1 MRYLLIIITLIIL
14 IILLH
19 IYLNID
25 EKTIDN
31 FSPLPMPFLGP
42 IEFQDKESGEK
53 LGEYPENWQTNS
65 DFGTDSPENIEVTVV
80 KINRGPQ
87 GDTGDAGTPSGVGIC
102 EGRIDIESIDTD
114 KLEINVNEINMIADR
129 LNITNNKEY
138 VNSKICIGDNCLDAE
153 LINKIKY
160 SNSLTSELDAAKN
173 EIKNLKEEKASLNNE
188 ILKLNRDKAALESPD
203 KSYISSININTPNN
217 SLEISGNS
225 LDFSGNTVKFEN
237 EFCVGNFCL
246 TEEDM
251 KKISQHP
258 EGEPGNP
265 GMCADA
271 V

>member
-1 MRYLLIIITLIIL
+1 MRYLLLITLLVIL

-19 IYLNID
+19 IYLNVD
-25 EKTIDN
+25 EKTIEN

-42 IEFQDKESGEK
+42 IEFRDKVSQEK

-65 DFGTDSPENIEVTVV
+65 PENTEVTVIN
-80 KINRGPQ
+80 INRGPP
-87 GDTGDAGTPSGVGIC
+87 GDTGKAGTPSGVGIC

-114 KLEINVNEINMIADR
+114 KLEINVNELDMIADR
-129 LNITNNKEY
+129 INIKN
-138 VNSKICIGDNCLDAE
+138 KICIGNNCLDAE

-160 SNSLTSELDAAKN
+160 KNSQNVELESVKN
-173 EIKNLKEEKASLNNE
+173 ELEVLKRTNASLKEE
-188 ILKLNRDKAALESPD
+188 ILELNREKETLGSPD
-203 KSYISSININTPNN
+203 KSFISSINKDTPDS

-225 LDFSGNTVKFEN
+225 LDFTGNRVNFEN
-237 EFCVGNFCL
+237 EFCVGDFCL
-246 TEEDM
+246 TKEDM
-251 KKISQHP
+251 EKISQHP

>member
-19 IYLNID
+19 VYLNID
-25 EKTIDN
+25 EKTIEN

-42 IEFQDKESGEK
+42 IEFQDKETGEK

-87 GDTGDAGTPSGVGIC
+87 GDTGAAGTPSGVGIC

-129 LNITNNKEY
+129 LNITNNKEH

-160 SNSLTSELDAAKN
+160 SNSQNSELVTAN
-173 EIKNLKEEKASLNNE
+173 NQISELKRQNASLNEE
-188 ILKLNRDKAALESPD
+188 IIKLNREKETLGSPD
-203 KSYISSININTPNN
+203 KSFISSINKDTPDN
-217 SLEISGNS
+217 SLEISGNT
-225 LDFSGNTVKFEN
+225 LDFSGNRVNFEN
-237 EFCVGNFCL
+237 EFCVGGFCL
-246 TEEDM
+246 TKEDM
-251 KKISQHP
+251 EKISEHP
-258 EGEPGNP
+258 QGEPGNP

>member
-1 MRYLLIIITLIIL
+1 M

-25 EKTIDN
+25 EKTIEN

-42 IEFQDKESGEK
+42 IEFQDKETGEK

-65 DFGTDSPENIEVTVV
+65 DFGTDSSENIEVTVV

-87 GDTGDAGTPSGVGIC
+87 GDTGAAGTPSGVGIC

-129 LNITNNKEY
+129 LNITNNKEH
-138 VNSKICIGDNCLDAE
+138 VNSKICIGNNCLDTE
-153 LINKIKY
+153 LINKIKTRIEKEHKLETA
-160 SNSLTSELDAAKN
+160 NNEISELKRQN
-173 EIKNLKEEKASLNNE
+173 ASLNQE
-188 ILKLNRDKAALESPD
+188 IIKLNREKANLESPD
-203 KSYISSININTPNN
+203 KSFISSINRDTPDN
-217 SLEISGNS
+217 SLEISGNT
-225 LDFSGNTVKFEN
+225 LDFSGNRVNFEN
-237 EFCVGNFCL
+237 EFCVGGFCL
-246 TEEDM
+246 TKEDM
-251 KKISQHP
+251 EKISEHP
-258 EGEPGNP
+258 QGEPGNP